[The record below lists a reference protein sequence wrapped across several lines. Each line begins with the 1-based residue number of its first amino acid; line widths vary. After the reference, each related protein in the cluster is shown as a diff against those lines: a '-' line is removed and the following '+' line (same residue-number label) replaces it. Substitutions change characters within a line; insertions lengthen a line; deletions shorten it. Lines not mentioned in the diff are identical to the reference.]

1 MIAGRRLAG
10 ACGPLSAGC
19 VGHAVATRTACPLFI
34 GSPDVWLGIAVQILF
49 LANRVAFVQTRNDR
63 VHAGERFVKPR
74 SEWIAADDRPNE
86 VIRLERAPF
95 GFAVG
100 RSIEQRMPL
109 PPRWPARKVNSLLE
123 RARI

>member
-1 MIAGRRLAG
+1 
-10 ACGPLSAGC
+10 
-19 VGHAVATRTACPLFI
+19 
-34 GSPDVWLGIAVQILF
+34 
-49 LANRVAFVQTRNDR
+49 VQTRNDR

-109 PPRWPARKVNSLLE
+109 PPRWPARKVYKQSVGEGENLDKEAFLG
-123 RARI
+123 